1 LRFGFVANFIS
12 ESVLTGFKSGIGL
25 VIIVDQIPK
34 LLGVHIDKSGFF
46 RDILSIVQHLPQT
59 SVATLVLAL
68 ALLVL
73 MFVMEHYTPRA
84 PVPLIAVAIAIAASA
99 LLGLHEA
106 GVATIGIVPRGLPAF
121 VLPQLDLAAEMW
133 PAAAGIA
140 LMSFTETIAAARAFS
155 APGEP
160 RPVPNQELLALG
172 AANIAGGFFGAMP
185 AGGGTTQTAVN
196 RAAGARTQLAELVTA
211 AMAVATLMLLAPL
224 IAMMPQAALGAVVV
238 AYSVSLIKPAEFLA
252 IRRVRWTE
260 FGWAVIALAGVMFLG
275 TLKGILVAV
284 IVSLLAL
291 AQQAYSPP
299 VYVLGRKRGTD
310 VFRAMSDEHP
320 DDEIWPGLLILRIEG
335 RAFFA
340 NAQHIGDKIWLLIDQ
355 AKPSVLL
362 IDCSALIDVEYTA
375 LKMLT
380 EAEEKLRAD
389 GITLW
394 MAALNPAVLEMVKHS
409 SLGDLMDR
417 QRMFF
422 NVEMAVRKYQQSRSE
437 HTPLRDESPQ
447 TGAED

>member
-1 LRFGFVANFIS
+1 
-12 ESVLTGFKSGIGL
+12 
-25 VIIVDQIPK
+25 
-34 LLGVHIDKSGFF
+34 
-46 RDILSIVQHLPQT
+46 
-59 SVATLVLAL
+59 
-68 ALLVL
+68 
-73 MFVMEHYTPRA
+73 
-84 PVPLIAVAIAIAASA
+84 
-99 LLGLHEA
+99 
-106 GVATIGIVPRGLPAF
+106 
-121 VLPQLDLAAEMW
+121 
-133 PAAAGIA
+133 
-140 LMSFTETIAAARAFS
+140 
-155 APGEP
+155 
-160 RPVPNQELLALG
+160 
-172 AANIAGGFFGAMP
+172 
-185 AGGGTTQTAVN
+185 
-196 RAAGARTQLAELVTA
+196 
-211 AMAVATLMLLAPL
+211 
-224 IAMMPQAALGAVVV
+224 MPQSALGAVVV

-362 IDCSALIDVEYTA
+362 IDCSALIDIEYTA